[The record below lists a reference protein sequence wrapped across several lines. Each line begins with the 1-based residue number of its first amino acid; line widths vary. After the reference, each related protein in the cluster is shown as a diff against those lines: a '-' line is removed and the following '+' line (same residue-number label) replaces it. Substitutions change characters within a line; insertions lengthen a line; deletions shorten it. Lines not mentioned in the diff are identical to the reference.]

1 MYVPEHHTLPDIR
14 SKVSAPSGL
23 PITFD
28 LTLVWAQQTF
38 DSPHQL
44 WRATSD
50 YNLKVCGFV
59 GTGNEVYI
67 NCIMVKIISQIFIV
81 NQISDF

>member
-1 MYVPEHHTLPDIR
+1 
-14 SKVSAPSGL
+14 
-23 PITFD
+23 
-28 LTLVWAQQTF
+28 LVWAQQTF